1 MLNKNLAQ
9 KIVDKMMDII
19 PYNVNIMDKNGM
31 IIGSGDESRIG
42 QVHLGAVESLKL
54 KKGTEVN
61 KESNGVKPGV
71 NIPITFNNRIIGVI
85 GITGN
90 PRSVR
95 PFGEIVRVT
104 AELLINQEY
113 SIQKYIVKNKMK
125 EEYLYE
131 WLYRKES
138 YDKEFI
144 ERGMEVEIDVRSNN
158 TVILLEYRK
167 SRDEVLRRNIN
178 SFIKKNEYVIYI
190 KSNRVVLILES
201 KIDTVEHRIEEFI
214 RENREKINRVI
225 YDKIEGVLAE
235 SFYKILNSLNVA
247 NKLNLKEGIIPIK
260 DIRFLSE
267 VDKKIQNV
275 DNKEIIEK
283 LIKYGGDLLDTFI
296 IFVES
301 NNERQITSKKL
312 HIHRNTLDY
321 RISKIEELTELDFS
335 KSIDCYRLTSAYI
348 YYKVIYSNAQ

>member
-19 PYNVNIMDKNGM
+19 PYNVNIMDKSGV

-42 QVHLGAVESLKL
+42 QIHLGAVESLKL
-54 KKGTEVN
+54 KMGTEVKKEN
-61 KESNGVKPGV
+61 KGVKPGV

-90 PRSVR
+90 PRIVR
-95 PFGEIVRVT
+95 AFGEIVRVT

-113 SIQKYIVKNKMK
+113 SIQKYIVKNKMR

-131 WLYRKES
+131 WLYRKEA

-144 ERGMEVEIDVRSNN
+144 ERGMEVEIDIKSNN
-158 TVILLEYRK
+158 SILFIEYGKNMDELLRK
-167 SRDEVLRRNIN
+167 NIN

-190 KSNRVVLILES
+190 NATRVVIILKS
-201 KIDTVEHRIEEFI
+201 KIETVWQRIEELI
-214 RENREKINRVI
+214 IQNRDEITRVV
-225 YDKIEGVLAE
+225 YDKIDGVLAQ
-235 SFYKILNSLNVA
+235 SFYKLLNSLNIA
-247 NKLNLKEGIIPIK
+247 NRLNLKEVIISSK

-267 VDKKIQNV
+267 VDKMIHSKENE
-275 DNKEIIEK
+275 EIIESM
-283 LIKYGGDLLDTFI
+283 INQGGDILETFI
-296 IFVES
+296 VFVES
-301 NNERQITSKKL
+301 NYEKNITSKNL
-312 HIHRNTLDY
+312 HIHRNTLAY
-321 RISKIEELTELDFS
+321 RISKIEELTGLHFN
-335 KSIDCYRLTSAYI
+335 KAIDCYRLTSAYI